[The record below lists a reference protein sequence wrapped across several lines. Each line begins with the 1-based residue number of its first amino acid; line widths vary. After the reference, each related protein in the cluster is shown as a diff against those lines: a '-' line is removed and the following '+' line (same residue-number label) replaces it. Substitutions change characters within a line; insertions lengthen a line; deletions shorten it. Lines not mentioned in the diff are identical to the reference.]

1 VPKALRPLAG
11 VPMIVRAVDALRAAQ
26 LVDAVVVAAPA
37 DFVAHMSD
45 LLGPGVCVVPGGSER
60 VDSVRIA
67 IAAIGGAPEV
77 VLVHDAARPLT
88 PPSLIDAVAS
98 AVLAG
103 APAVIPVLGV
113 TDTIKEVDDAGVV
126 VRTIPRVSL
135 RAVQTPQGFR
145 REVLEAAYALDPE
158 AHGLSVTDDAGLV
171 EALGTTVLT
180 VPGSEEAFKVTRP
193 ADLLLA
199 EAFLAGRTDLS
210 PTA

>member
-1 VPKALRPLAG
+1 
-11 VPMIVRAVDALRAAQ
+11 MIVRAVDALRAAS

-37 DFVAHMSD
+37 DFVDHMSD
-45 LLGPGVCVVPGGSER
+45 LLGAGVHVVPGGAER

-67 IAAIGGAPEV
+67 MATIGASAEV

-88 PPSLIDAVAS
+88 PPTLIDAVAS

-103 APAVIPVLGV
+103 APAVIPVLAV
-113 TDTIKEVDDAGVV
+113 TDTIKEVDDGGAVI
-126 VRTIPRVSL
+126 RTVPRAAL
-135 RAVQTPQGFR
+135 RAVQTPQGFL
-145 REVLEAAYALDPE
+145 REVLERAYALDPA

-171 EALGTTVLT
+171 EALGTIVRT

-199 EAFLAGRTDLS
+199 EAFLAGRTDLT
-210 PTA
+210 PAP